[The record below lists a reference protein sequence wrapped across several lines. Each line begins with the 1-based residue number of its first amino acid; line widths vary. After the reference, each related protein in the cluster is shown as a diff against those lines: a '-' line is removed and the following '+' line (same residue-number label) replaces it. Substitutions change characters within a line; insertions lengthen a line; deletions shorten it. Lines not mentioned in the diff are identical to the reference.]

1 MEYQV
6 SIPDSFWDFP
16 DDRFK
21 EAVRNYVERME
32 PGMKPIR
39 IHRPY
44 WIVCER
50 E

>member
-1 MEYQV
+1 MEYHI

-21 EAVRNYVERME
+21 EAVRNYINRME

-39 IHRPY
+39 IHDPY
-44 WIVCER
+44 WIVCEK